1 MRRYL
6 FGVIALLL
14 PGHAAAQQDTIQLPS
29 LVVTATR
36 VPLPVDAVPAAVTVL
51 DGDALRQKGVRTVA
65 DALRT
70 VPSAQVARN
79 GSYGSITSLFL
90 RGGESD
96 YVQVLVDGV
105 RVNNPGG
112 LYDFANLTMDNV
124 ERIEIVRGP
133 VSVLYGSD
141 AMTGVVQVFT
151 RDGSASRSGVR
162 METGSGSKLGPE
174 SGDNSY
180 RTTSVD
186 AYSAGR
192 IGDAGWSIGGSHFKT
207 DGLYAYNN
215 AYRNRGVSGALD
227 IPAGQWRVDWSGRYN
242 QSYFHYPTDGSGNL
256 VDRNAYR
263 ESEAFTT
270 GVQGAGRIANALD
283 LRAGIAHHR
292 YDERYADLQDSP
304 DDTLGTFTSQSRGK
318 VARTSGEVSASYA
331 ITPELHATAGGE
343 LEQQSDRNRYASDG
357 EYGPFESS
365 MNRER
370 QNRAAFVQL
379 LHATPRFSLT
389 AGGRFDDNDRFGTFG
404 TYRAGLSIAALPTLR
419 LRASVGTAFKEPN
432 FFENYAEGFTK
443 GNPEL
448 EPEQSR
454 TIEAGAELSLFSGR
468 ATLGATRFHQK
479 FRDLIQYV
487 SRPFGS
493 ELSNYSNL
501 AGASANGTELELRT
515 GVGRLTVNAAATFLE
530 TRVTDAGTG
539 EDPSLVNDQRLL
551 RRPDVR
557 ANASV
562 VYSIGAYNFT
572 GAMTYVGERDDL
584 NFNTYPSARV
594 TLDAYTTVDAGVRYT
609 ALSLGSMPLAVTL
622 RAVNLL
628 DQRYEE
634 TFNFPSPGRSLH
646 IGVEVGR

>member
-1 MRRYL
+1 MKWYW
-6 FGVIALLL
+6 FGMIALL
-14 PGHAAAQQDTIQLPS
+14 PGGLAAQQDTIRLPGV
-29 LVVTATR
+29 VVTATR
-36 VPLPVDAVPAAVTVL
+36 IPLPVDAVPAAVTVL
-51 DGDALRQKGVRTVA
+51 DGDALRQQGVRTVA

-70 VPSAQVARN
+70 VPSAQVAQN
-79 GSYGSITSLFL
+79 GSFGSITSLFL

-112 LYDFANLTMDNV
+112 LYDFANLAMDNV

-151 RDGSASRSGVR
+151 RNGGAPRGGVR
-162 METGSGSKLGPE
+162 VESGSGSKLGPE

-180 RTTSVD
+180 HTTSVD
-186 AYSAGR
+186 AHSAGR
-192 IGDAGWSIGGSHFKT
+192 VGNADWSIGGSHLKT

-215 AYRNRGVSGALD
+215 EHRNRGVSGALD
-227 IPAGQWRVDWSGRYN
+227 IPAGEWRLDWSGRYN
-242 QSYFHYPTDGSGNL
+242 QSYFRYPTDGSGNL

-263 ESEAFTT
+263 ESEAITT
-270 GVQGAGRIANALD
+270 GVQGSRRIANAFD
-283 LRAGIAHHR
+283 LRASIAHHR
-292 YDERYADLQDSP
+292 YDERYTDLQDSP
-304 DDTLGTFTSQSRGK
+304 DDTLGTYTSQSRGK
-318 VARTSGEVSASYA
+318 VARTSGVITANYA
-331 ITPELHATAGGE
+331 ITPELHATLGSE
-343 LEQQSDRNRYASDG
+343 VEQQSDRNRYASAG

-379 LHATPRFSLT
+379 LHATPRLSLT

-404 TYRAGLSIAALPTLR
+404 TYRAGLTVAALPTLR

-432 FFENYAEGFTK
+432 FFENYAEGFTR

-448 EPEQSR
+448 DPEQSR
-454 TIEAGAELSLFSGR
+454 TIEAGAELSLFGGR
-468 ATLGATRFHQK
+468 TTIGATRFHQK

-501 AGASANGTELELRT
+501 AGARANGTELEVRT
-515 GVGRLTVNAAATFLE
+515 GSGGLAVNAAATFME

-551 RRPDVR
+551 RRPDLR

-562 VYSIGAYNFT
+562 VYSAGSFNFT
-572 GAMTYVGERDDL
+572 GAVTYVGERDDL
-584 NFNTYPSARV
+584 DFNSYPSARV
-594 TLDAYTTVDAGVRYT
+594 TLQSYATVDAGVRYT
-609 ALSLGSMPLAVTL
+609 ALSLGSIPLAVTL
-622 RAVNLL
+622 RAANLL
-628 DQRYEE
+628 DQRYQE
-634 TFNFPSPGRSLH
+634 TFGFPSPGRSLH
-646 IGVEVGR
+646 IGVDVGW